1 MLAWNYPY
9 GSQGTEEPLLF
20 ANNDDGFFEI
30 TNYDLCLNIS
40 QHNHHSELVEV
51 VNQFLGNEIN
61 GNPQVVALMIL
72 PSVNNQQFR
81 VSATVEEI

>member
-1 MLAWNYPY
+1 LA
-9 GSQGTEEPLLF
+9 F
-20 ANNDDGFFEI
+20 ANNTDGFFEI
-30 TNYDLCLNIS
+30 TNYDLCVNIG

-61 GNPQVVALMIL
+61 GDAQVIALMIL